1 MKNTN
6 VWISLIVLVVG
17 LWDLY
22 TAWKRRVNKKM
33 IAEKKIT
40 FTGPNKV
47 SKIKYPTGGELS
59 FWILGIVF
67 TIAGIIMLLMR

>member
-22 TAWKRRVNKKM
+22 TAWKRRVNKKLV
-33 IAEKKIT
+33 AEKKIS

-47 SKIKYPTGGELS
+47 SKIKYPTSGEVS

-67 TIAGIIMLLMR
+67 TIAGIVMLLMR